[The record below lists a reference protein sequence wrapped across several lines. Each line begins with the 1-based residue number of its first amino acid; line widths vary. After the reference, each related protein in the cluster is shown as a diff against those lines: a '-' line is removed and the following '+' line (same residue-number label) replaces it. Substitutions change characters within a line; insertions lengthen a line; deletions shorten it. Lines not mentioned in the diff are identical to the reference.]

1 MVARQFW
8 ELDVAG
14 SSPVTRMQAGVVELA
29 DTQDLGSCASAWGFK
44 SLHPDHIDTYS
55 KFKDTIFMLLVQIQL
70 GSFLLIDQWV
80 DQKNFVM
87 CLVYRPV
94 V

>member
-1 MVARQFW
+1 MVERLIWDQEA
-8 ELDVAG
+8 AG
-14 SSPVTRMQAGVVELA
+14 SSPVSPT
-29 DTQDLGSCASAWGFK
+29 
-44 SLHPDHIDTYS
+44 IDTSS

-70 GSFLLIDQWV
+70 GSVLLIDQWV

-87 CLVYRPV
+87 CLVYRAV